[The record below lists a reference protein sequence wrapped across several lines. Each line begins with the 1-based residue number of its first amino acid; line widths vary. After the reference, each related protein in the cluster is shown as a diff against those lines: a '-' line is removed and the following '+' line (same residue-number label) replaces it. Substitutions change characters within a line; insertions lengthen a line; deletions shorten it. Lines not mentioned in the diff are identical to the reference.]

1 MTTQTAQ
8 LAQYNRNAILSAT
21 PTQLVTMLYDRLVLD
36 LKRAEA
42 AQDEERW
49 ADAHEQLLHA
59 QDIVAE
65 LSSSLRIEAWD
76 GASGLFAIYVYVH
89 QALVDANIHRNIAR
103 TREALGLIEP
113 LCASWHQA
121 AQLIP
126 AHGAVAAGGSLGVA

>member
-42 AQDEERW
+42 AQAEERW
-49 ADAHEQLLHA
+49 PDAHEQLLHA

-65 LSSSLRIEAWD
+65 LSSSLKIDAWD

-103 TREALGLIEP
+103 TREALALIEP
-113 LCASWHQA
+113 LRESWHQA

-126 AHGAVAAGGSLGVA
+126 AQGTAATGSALGVA

>member
-1 MTTQTAQ
+1 MATQTAQ

-65 LSSSLRIEAWD
+65 LSSSLRIDAWD
-76 GASGLFAIYVYVH
+76 GASNLFAIYVYVH
-89 QALVDANIHRNIAR
+89 QSLVDANIHRNVAR
-103 TREALGLIEP
+103 TREAISLIEP
-113 LCASWHQA
+113 LCESWHQA

-126 AHGAVAAGGSLGVA
+126 AQSESATGGALGVA

>member
-42 AQDEERW
+42 AQDDERW

-65 LSSSLRIEAWD
+65 LSSSLRIDAWD
-76 GASGLFAIYVYVH
+76 GAAGLFAIYVYVH
-89 QALVDANIHRNIAR
+89 QALVDANIHRNIDR
-103 TREALGLIEP
+103 TREAIALLEP

-126 AHGAVAAGGSLGVA
+126 AQNAAAAGGSLGVA

>member
-1 MTTQTAQ
+1 MATQTAQ

-42 AQDEERW
+42 AQDEQRW

-65 LSSSLRIEAWD
+65 LSSSLKLDAWD
-76 GASGLFAIYVYVH
+76 GAQGLFAIYVYVH
-89 QALVDANIHRNIAR
+89 QALVDANIHRNILR
-103 TREALGLIEP
+103 TREAIGLIEP
-113 LCASWHQA
+113 LRQAWHQA
-121 AQLIP
+121 AASVP
-126 AHGAVAAGGSLGVA
+126 AQGAASGGGVVGVG